1 MCVRLVGSSRAGHI
15 SSASLAM
22 LWRVVVSTSAQTLT
36 RPRPRRVSATE
47 SWLRTG
53 STAGAPLSGAIGW
66 RAAVA
71 FGRAWLSQLG

>member
-1 MCVRLVGSSRAGHI
+1 
-15 SSASLAM
+15 M

-53 STAGAPLSGAIGW
+53 STAGWPLSGA
-66 RAAVA
+66 AVA
-71 FGRAWLSQLG
+71 WGCCCLRPRLALSARTYSGEYSTSSAHADPVPRG